1 MQAILIIL
9 YYIILK
15 ELKKDPYRINEI
27 LSGKMLGCKMGLFH
41 PFAA

>member
-1 MQAILIIL
+1 MQATLIIP
-9 YYIILK
+9 YYIISQ

-27 LSGKMLGCKMGLFH
+27 LFGKMLGCKMGLFH